1 MFLDIIKSRLKDGG
15 VNTLMIPLSNF
26 KIDFKKLKEIDKL
39 MLFSMIALMIFGI
52 INIYLASSAEYGT
65 LFLKRQS
72 LWFIVCL
79 VALYFVLA
87 VDYTLLKSYTPL
99 FYWGSIL
106 LLIVTL
112 FIGTDINGARGWI
125 RLGPASFQPAELA
138 KIATIMML
146 GKTLED
152 MNGTINELKN
162 FLTMAFYAVVPA
174 IFIVIQ
180 PDMGMTMVLFFM
192 VVGIFFIAG
201 LDIRVFGAGALA
213 VIVGIVI
220 VWNSGLIQPYQKTRI
235 TSFMNPESDSSQSG
249 YQLRQSL
256 ISIGNGGVLGLQG
269 NSIINENSVGYAG
282 QYVPEV
288 QTDFIFASIAE
299 QWGLIGACFLLL
311 LYGILISRMIAIART
326 SKDTFGSIIS
336 VGLVS
341 YFLFALLQNIGMTIG
356 LVPITGITLPL
367 LSYGGTSLLT
377 TVMSIGLILNIG
389 MRRKKIYF

>member
-1 MFLDIIKSRLKDGG
+1 MKERG
-15 VNTLMIPLSNF
+15 VDKIMIPLSHF

-52 INIYLASSAEYGT
+52 INIYLASSAEFGT

-72 LWFIVCL
+72 MWFVICL
-79 VALYFVLA
+79 VALYFVVA
-87 VDYTLLKSYTPL
+87 IDYTLLKTYTPL

-106 LLIVTL
+106 LLIVTM

-138 KIATIMML
+138 KLATIMML
-146 GKTLED
+146 GKTLEE

-201 LDIRVFGAGALA
+201 LDLKIFGAAALA
-213 VIVGIVI
+213 VIVAIVI
-220 VWNSGLIQPYQKTRI
+220 VWNSGLIHPYQKTRI

-256 ISIGNGGVLGLQG
+256 ISIGNGGILGLQG
-269 NSIINENSVGYAG
+269 NTITKENSVGYAA

-299 QWGLIGACFLLL
+299 QWGFVGACFLLL

-326 SKDTFGSIIS
+326 SKDTFGSIIC
-336 VGLVS
+336 VGLVA

-356 LVPITGITLPL
+356 LMPITGITLPL

-377 TVMSIGLILNIG
+377 TVMSIGLILNVG

>member
-1 MFLDIIKSRLKDGG
+1 M
-15 VNTLMIPLSNF
+15 
-26 KIDFKKLKEIDKL
+26 
-39 MLFSMIALMIFGI
+39 
-52 INIYLASSAEYGT
+52 AEFGT

-72 LWFIVCL
+72 MWFIVCL
-79 VALYFVLA
+79 VALYFVVA
-87 VDYTLLKSYTPL
+87 IDYTLLKSYTPL

-106 LLIVTL
+106 LLIVTM

-125 RLGPASFQPAELA
+125 RLGPLSFQPAELA

-146 GKTLED
+146 GKTLEE
-152 MNGTINELKN
+152 MNGTINEVKN
-162 FLTMAFYAVVPA
+162 FFTMAFYAVIPA

-201 LDIRVFGAGALA
+201 LDIKILGGGLLSLVVA
-213 VIVGIVI
+213 IVI

-235 TSFMNPESDSSQSG
+235 TSFMNPESDSSESG

-269 NSIINENSVGYAG
+269 NAITKENSVGYAA

-299 QWGLIGACFLLL
+299 QWGFLGACFLFL

-326 SKDTFGSIIS
+326 AKDQFGSIIC
-336 VGLVS
+336 VGLVA

-356 LVPITGITLPL
+356 LMPITGITLPL
-367 LSYGGTSLLT
+367 ISYGGTSLLT
-377 TVMSIGLILNIG
+377 TVMSIGLILNVG